1 MSKRALTHKNPIHR
15 SSNSDEELVFFQ
27 TDPIGI
33 IIWASEQLSSFT
45 GLSAKDLVGSSITTI
60 ASKKD
65 HLKLGNF
72 LKKEKFAGTQNFG
85 VSLNSEKKARFFR
98 FAIRHIPGSHSRNF
112 LLNWSLRSRRDIHSA
127 KRKKDFDLIRK
138 MFDPNPEAIL
148 IYEREDYHILYANE
162 AARRVYGFSEV
173 QFSRLSLEDLFA
185 ELKDQKKPLSS
196 GAYSCK
202 LKDDKWA
209 TMDVFVTAIII
220 GRKAYQMAFTNEP
233 SSFSPSKELRVN
245 RRSEIHANLERDDS
259 DAWQILD
266 NAPEIFF
273 KLDSKGNFVF
283 VSNEFTRTL
292 GYTKTEI
299 QGKHFTSI
307 VFADDLE
314 LAKQGFADIF
324 QFGRAKGNVIFRV
337 VKKSGG
343 FDWVSTSG
351 TFVFDNE
358 GRPVHCIGFAQVITE
373 IKQLVE
379 KLEASEE
386 RYAAFINHSS
396 EAIWR
401 FETADP
407 LPVDLPE
414 DQLIVEFFSKGYLAE
429 CNDQMAKLYGFEE
442 ASDLVGTPL
451 VNFIPVDD
459 IATLDYFRGF
469 IQAGFK
475 LENVETN
482 ETDRQGNPKIF
493 LNNLVGIVEK
503 NQLMRVWG
511 TQRDITE
518 HKLAQ
523 QKARELLEQS
533 ENFFKSLISDSL
545 DGIVVLDKE
554 TRITYAAESITNVLG
569 FAPSEVIG
577 KSCFEFMHPEDV
589 SIAIDAFNNRVSNVK
604 SPDLEV
610 RFRSKQDEWLWMLV
624 RTNDLNHHASINGL
638 VVYFTNITQRKHT
651 ENILKESEKRFRHL
665 ADSLSVMIWVMD
677 EKNNP
682 IYVSKCWT
690 DFTGVSLEKII
701 NAGWKNIIHPED
713 YTTAIEQYKSYI
725 SLKQPFMIEYRVRS
739 NEGDYKWVVDHG
751 VPRFAPDGVFMGYI
765 GSVIDIHYRKTAE
778 EKLRYQ
784 AGMIENIRDAVI
796 STDLDFNIISWNSMA
811 DEIYG
816 FSREEAM
823 GKNIRVLIKH
833 EYFSTTN
840 ENVLVEL
847 YEKDHWEGE
856 VYCDRKDGKRVYLF
870 TALSF
875 VKNDRGERIGLV
887 GVNRDIT
894 QRYEAEKA
902 LRISEE
908 RYRSVV
914 DALNEGIVLQDSQ
927 GKLITCNKSAKSI
940 FGHNF
945 TGLQFNVQG
954 WRCIKENGDEFS
966 AVDDPFTIT
975 MQTGKR
981 LQGIIMGL
989 QRPGDP
995 FYWFSVNT
1003 EPIYHSKDSSLPDAV
1018 VTSFFDITLKK
1029 HQAQWLSLEKEVLE
1043 INAKPSATLKDT
1055 VDFYLGGIERI
1066 FPDMICSIFVLRN
1079 DKQSIEHLSAPSLPF
1094 EFSQAI
1100 NGAKIGP
1107 EAGSCGAAIFR
1118 KQRVI
1123 TTEINTDP
1131 LWKDYRALAV
1141 QYNLQSCWS
1150 FPILD
1155 AQNEVFATIAAFH
1168 KYPKEPTDKE
1178 VNIMEVACNLLRI
1191 IFENKKSEA
1200 SLRLSNERYLL
1211 ATKAT
1216 HDAIY
1221 DWDIVEDTVY
1231 RGESFYSLF
1240 GYSRTQGGG
1249 LIDFLQL
1256 KLHPEDRERV
1266 VKSLKRFVQNKSA
1279 DIWECEYRFLNA
1291 SGNYVV
1297 VYDRG
1302 FLIFRHDGDITR
1314 LVGSMMDITERKEL
1328 EKRLLKQ
1335 EVHRQK
1341 LVAQAVVNAQ
1351 EKERAEIGKELHDN
1365 VNQILS
1371 TARLYLELAK
1381 SDEKERISLIKR
1393 SYDNI
1398 YDAINEIRSISRS
1411 LVPPSIGDLGLIESI
1426 EDLVENIRA
1435 TKKLYVE
1442 FCYGGD
1448 IDALLGQKQKLML
1461 FRIIQEQVNNVL
1473 KHANASNII
1482 IELMI
1487 DGHMINLAVS
1497 DDGKGFDF
1505 EEVKDNKGVGLQNIA
1520 SRTELFNGKINI
1532 VTAPN
1537 KGCKLN
1543 IHVPIS
1549 KT

>member
-1 MSKRALTHKNPIHR
+1 MSKQALTHTTPINR
-15 SSNSDEELVFFQ
+15 SSKPDEEIVFFQ
-27 TDPIGI
+27 TDAIGI
-33 IIWASEQLSSFT
+33 IISASEKLSSFT
-45 GLSAKDLVGSSITTI
+45 GRTVKDLVGLSITTI
-60 ASKKD
+60 VSKKD

-72 LKKEKFAGTQNFG
+72 LKREKFAGTQNFDISIKG
-85 VSLNSEKKARFFR
+85 QKKARPFR
-98 FAIRHIPGSHSRNF
+98 FAIRHIPGSHSRSF
-112 LLNWSLRSRRDIHSA
+112 VLHWILCSRREVHSA
-127 KRKKDFDLIRK
+127 TRKKDLDLIRK
-138 MFDPNPEAIL
+138 MFDPNPGVVL
-148 IYEREDYHILYANE
+148 IYEPEHYHIIYANE
-162 AARRVYGFSEV
+162 TACKAYGFTEN
-173 QFSRLSLEDLFA
+173 QFTRLSLEDLFA
-185 ELKDQKKPLSS
+185 ELKVQKNPLSS
-196 GAYSCK
+196 GEYSCR
-202 LKDDKWA
+202 LKDGKWA
-209 TMDVFVTAIII
+209 TVNVFVTSIKI
-220 GRKAYQMAFTNEP
+220 GRKAYQMAFANEAF
-233 SSFSPSKELRVN
+233 SSSLSIERPVG
-245 RRSEIHANLERDDS
+245 RRSGIHPNLERDDS

-266 NAPEIFF
+266 NATEIFF
-273 KLDSKGNFVF
+273 KLDSKGNFLS

-299 QGKHFTSI
+299 EGKHFTSI

-314 LAKQGFADIF
+314 IANQGFADIF
-324 QFGRAKGNVIFRV
+324 QFGRAKGNLIFRV
-337 VKKSGG
+337 EKKSGG
-343 FDWVSTSG
+343 FDWVSTSAI
-351 TFVFDNE
+351 FVFDNE

-373 IKQLVE
+373 LKQLVE

-407 LPVDLPE
+407 LPIDLPE

-442 ASDLVGTPL
+442 ASDLAGTPL
-451 VNFIPVDD
+451 ANFIPIDD
-459 IATLDYFRGF
+459 TVTLEYFRGF
-469 IQAGFK
+469 IQSGFK

-482 ETDRQGNPKIF
+482 ETDREGNPKIF
-493 LNNLVGIVEK
+493 LNNMVGIVENK
-503 NQLMRVWG
+503 KLVRVWG

-523 QKARELLEQS
+523 QKSRELLEQS
-533 ENFFKSLISDSL
+533 ESFFKSLISDSL
-545 DGIVVLDKE
+545 DGIVVLNRE
-554 TRITYAAESITNVLG
+554 ARITYAAESITNVLG
-569 FAPSEVIG
+569 FTPSEVIG
-577 KSCFEFMHPEDV
+577 RSCFEFMHPEDI
-589 SIAIDAFNNRVSNVK
+589 SIAMDAFNKRVSNV
-604 SPDLEV
+604 STPDLEV
-610 RFRSKQDEWLWMLV
+610 RLRSKQDQWLWMLV
-624 RTNDLNHHASINGL
+624 RANDLNHHSSINGL

-651 ENILKESEKRFRHL
+651 ENILNESEKRFRHL
-665 ADSLSVMIWVMD
+665 ADSLPVMIWVTD
-677 EKNNP
+677 EKHNP

-690 DFTGVSLEKII
+690 DLTGISLEKIN
-701 NAGWKNIIHPED
+701 NACWKNIIHPED
-713 YTTAIEQYKSYI
+713 YPTAIDQYQSYI
-725 SLKQPFMIEYRVRS
+725 IQKQPFIIEYRLRS

-751 VPRFAPDGVFMGYI
+751 IPRFLPDGVFMGYI

-778 EKLRYQ
+778 QKLRYQ

-796 STDLDFNIISWNSMA
+796 STDLDFNIISWNSIA

-823 GKNIRVLIKH
+823 GKNIRALIKH

-840 ENVLVEL
+840 ENVLLEL

-914 DALNEGIVLQDSQ
+914 DALNEGIVLQDSH
-927 GKLITCNKSAKSI
+927 GKLITCNNSAKSI
-940 FGHNF
+940 FGHDF
-945 TGLQFNVQG
+945 AGLQFKAQG

-966 AVDDPFTIT
+966 AGDDPFTIT
-975 MQTGKR
+975 METGKP

-989 QRPGDP
+989 ERPGDP

-1003 EPIYHSKDSSLPDAV
+1003 EPIYHSRESSLPDAV

-1029 HQAQWLSLEKEVLE
+1029 HQEQWLSLEKEVLE

-1055 VDFYLGGIERI
+1055 VDFYLGGIERM

-1079 DKQSIEHLSAPSLPF
+1079 DKQTIEHLSAPSLPI

-1123 TTEINTDP
+1123 TTDINTDP

-1141 QYNLQSCWS
+1141 RYDLQSCWS
-1150 FPILD
+1150 FPIFD

-1178 VNIMEVACNLLRI
+1178 VNIMQVACNLLRI
-1191 IFENKKSEA
+1191 IFENKRSEA

-1221 DWDIVEDTVY
+1221 DWDIAENTVY

-1249 LIDFLQL
+1249 LIDFLQQ
-1256 KLHPEDRERV
+1256 KLHPEDKERV

-1297 VYDRG
+1297 VCDRG
-1302 FLIFRHDGDITR
+1302 FLIFTHDGDITR

-1381 SDEKERISLIKR
+1381 TDEKERISLIKR

-1426 EDLVENIRA
+1426 EDLAENIRA

-1505 EEVKDNKGVGLQNIA
+1505 EEVKDNKGVGLHNIA